1 MAMNAEQL
9 TAEVLGLPP
18 SNRAELAYRLI
29 RSLDEEESA
38 LVDEEW
44 LREIERRDA
53 EITSGAVEC
62 LPAEEVL
69 RRARARLS

>member
-1 MAMNAEQL
+1 MAMTVEQL
-9 TAEVLGLPP
+9 SAELLGLPP
-18 SNRAELAYRLI
+18 SSRAELAYRLI

-38 LVDEEW
+38 RVDEQW
-44 LREIERRDA
+44 LREIEQRDD
-53 EITSGAVEC
+53 EIVTGVVDC